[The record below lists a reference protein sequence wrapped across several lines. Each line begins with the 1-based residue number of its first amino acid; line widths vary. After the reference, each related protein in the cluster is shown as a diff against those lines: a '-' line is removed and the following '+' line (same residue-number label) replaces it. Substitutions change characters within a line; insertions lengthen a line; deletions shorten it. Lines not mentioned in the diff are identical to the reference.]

1 MEDTKTN
8 IVNIEWATFDALL
21 GKYNRGED
29 VEVLKD
35 GVRRVKEGLYTVLE
49 QNPNKDSV
57 YAGVAKKGHKLLWLI
72 HGSNGNSKFLGFE
85 LDAVKF
91 KFCKEEDLP
100 TYDNEK
106 ELSEGFFILTKGKK
120 SIPVGVKVISKNVT
134 YYAKALDVKED
145 QGGEREKVR
154 EIITEIRKLLES
166 LENLL

>member
-1 MEDTKTN
+1 MEDTK
-8 IVNIEWATFDALL
+8 INIEWSTFDELL
-21 GKYNRGED
+21 GKYNREED

-35 GVRRVKEGLYTVLE
+35 GVRRIREGLYTVLE

-57 YAGVAKKGHKLLWLI
+57 YAGVAKKGHKLIWLI

-91 KFCKEEDLP
+91 KFCKDLP
-100 TYDNEK
+100 PYDNEK
-106 ELSEGFFILTKGKK
+106 EISEGFFLLTKGKK
-120 SIPVGVKVISKNVT
+120 STPVGVKIISKNVT

-145 QGGEREKVR
+145 QEGDNREKVR